1 MYIYTYTGKILRG
14 CIEWQVQQ
22 WCGHQD
28 SWTGMINKDGHQQHW
43 ARRLYPQACK
53 HNGSGAQL
61 GDMGTIMEQ
70 KKVNSNTMHEQE
82 GEK

>member
-1 MYIYTYTGKILRG
+1 
-14 CIEWQVQQ
+14 
-22 WCGHQD
+22 
-28 SWTGMINKDGHQQHW
+28 MINKDGHQQHW
-43 ARRLYPQACK
+43 DRRLYPQACK